1 MIPTWQSDRKQ
12 TKSTCQHQKYLLSE
26 NGHLGSLVSKFAL
39 GPVLA
44 WIAPFLSLNRT
55 TVLTS
60 QSKNSIT
67 SGWVSCITSPPETLP
82 LSHLAEGGGG
92 APEEGLTQDR
102 KEYGRAGLRNVTA
115 SISTTDWSHRDRW
128 STRLPCS
135 WAQPAP
141 HSVASEESKQTVS
154 DSTRYPIGPTC
165 PLAVLTWSSSLSS
178 GTVFPQGPRQY
189 LQLSQI

>member
-102 KEYGRAGLRNVTA
+102 KEYGRAGQG
-115 SISTTDWSHRDRW
+115 SEMS
-128 STRLPCS
+128 
-135 WAQPAP
+135 QPAFP
-141 HSVASEESKQTVS
+141 PLTDPTATAGAPACPAAGPSLHHTPLRVRNQSKQSLILHVTPS
-154 DSTRYPIGPTC
+154 DQHA
-165 PLAVLTWSSSLSS
+165 L
-178 GTVFPQGPRQY
+178 
-189 LQLSQI
+189 